1 MFTNKVVCNINTMG
15 TKGKDLSSVKETN
28 ILKLNNEGKSGS
40 VIGKVLGIN
49 RFTVCKCFKS
59 Y

>member
-1 MFTNKVVCNINTMG
+1 MG